1 MKTRRIMALI
11 FNLLGSCMT
20 LLITGILACI
30 FIYTMVLDDYSL
42 LTMCL
47 AGVSTAL
54 FGVPF
59 ALAIVNIHHFSRYA
73 KKLSHKFDKNAII
86 LGGLNV
92 FEYVIIGIFYIIGVM
107 QNDLGFSAASIIA
120 GFVLLIG
127 CILFCVA
134 AIVLSVI
141 SIGKEKSAAGNA

>member
-1 MKTRRIMALI
+1 MVKDNQSVINR
-11 FNLLGSCMT
+11 LLV
-20 LLITGILACI
+20 
-30 FIYTMVLDDYSL
+30 FID
-42 LTMCL
+42 
-47 AGVSTAL
+47 
-54 FGVPF
+54 
-59 ALAIVNIHHFSRYA
+59 
-73 KKLSHKFDKNAII
+73 AII